1 MCVFR
6 APSPTQVA
14 PPPPPVAPR
23 VPKDTT
29 LPTKKEVE
37 DPDTTADIQYG
48 TGQKKAGPAAGKKT
62 GTDALKINLN
72 LGDTTGSTTGG
83 ANVK

>member
-6 APSPTQVA
+6 SPSSTPAA

-23 VPKDTT
+23 VTKDTA
-29 LPTKKEVE
+29 LPLKREVE
-37 DPDTTADIQYG
+37 DPDTTADITYG
-48 TGQKKAGPAAGKKT
+48 TGGKKASPSAGKKT

-72 LGDTTGSTTGG
+72 TGASGSKTGG
-83 ANVK
+83 LNV

>member
-6 APSPTQVA
+6 SPSPAPVA
-14 PPPPPVAPR
+14 PPPPPIAPR

-37 DPDTTADIQYG
+37 DPDTKADVTYG
-48 TGQKKAGPAAGKKT
+48 TGGKKAAPSAGKKT

-72 LGDTTGSTTGG
+72 TGTSGSKTGG
-83 ANVK
+83 LNV